1 MTAAGLPA
9 SMSLRPDMADPGM
22 HERVRA
28 ARNVLVIKLGAFGD
42 VVLAEGALRD
52 IRRHHPKATI
62 TALTTPGYAAIFER
76 CPHVDVVEIDPR
88 KPRWQLHRL
97 LELRRRLRASDYDLV
112 YDLQNSNRTAMY
124 FRWMRRPILWS
135 GTAPG
140 CSLPCRADRF
150 KSIPVLDRLAGQL
163 ADAGVA
169 TLHCRRPD
177 LAWMADDVSGILEA
191 HGVSD
196 GFVFLIPG
204 ASARHPQKRWP
215 HYARLAELLV
225 EQGHQAVTAPGPDEM
240 DLCRSLPAIAL
251 TEHGGCLSLFQ
262 VAGLAT
268 RAGFVVGNDTGPT
281 HLAAHCGAR
290 GLALYGPHTAA
301 RITCMDRRFEVM
313 EVPDLPLLDAGRVF
327 EKVGAGLGSQGART

>member
-1 MTAAGLPA
+1 
-9 SMSLRPDMADPGM
+9 MSLRPNMTDPAM
-22 HERVRA
+22 HESARA
-28 ARNVLVIKLGAFGD
+28 ARKVLVIKLGAFGD
-42 VVLAEGALRD
+42 VVLAEGALHD
-52 IRRHHPKATI
+52 IRLHHSKATI

-76 CPHVDVVEIDPR
+76 CPHVDVVEIDRR
-88 KPRWQLHRL
+88 KPRWQLPYL

-112 YDLQNSNRTAMY
+112 YDLQNSSRTAMY
-124 FRWMRRPILWS
+124 FRWMRQPILWS

-140 CSLPCRADRF
+140 CSLPCRTDRF
-150 KSIPVLDRLAGQL
+150 KTVPVLDRLAGQL
-163 ADAGVA
+163 ADAGIA
-169 TLHCRRPD
+169 TTHCQQPD
-177 LAWMADDVSGILEA
+177 PGWMADDVSGILEA

-215 HYARLAELLV
+215 HYARLAELLI
-225 EQGHQAVTAPGPDEM
+225 EQGHQVVTAPGPDEI

-251 TEHGGCLSLFQ
+251 TARGDCLSLFQ
-262 VAGLAT
+262 IAGLAT

-301 RITCMDRRFEVM
+301 HLTCMDRRLEVM

-327 EKVGAGLGSQGART
+327 ETVVARLGPQGARA

>member
-1 MTAAGLPA
+1 
-9 SMSLRPDMADPGM
+9 MSLRPDMTDPGM
-22 HERVRA
+22 HELVRA
-28 ARNVLVIKLGAFGD
+28 AGKVLVIKLGAFGD

-88 KPRWQLHRL
+88 KPRWQLPYL

-124 FRWMRRPILWS
+124 FRWMRQPILWS

-140 CSLPCRADRF
+140 CSLPYRPGVVLRT
-150 KSIPVLDRLAGQL
+150 IPVLDRLAGQL

-169 TLHCRRPD
+169 TPHCRRPD
-177 LAWMADDVSGILEA
+177 PGWMADDVSGILEA
-191 HGVSD
+191 HGISD

-225 EQGHQAVTAPGPDEM
+225 GQGYEVVTAPGPDEM
-240 DLCRSLPAIAL
+240 DLCRSLPAIML
-251 TEHGGCLSLFQ
+251 TEHGDCLSLFQ
-262 VAGLAT
+262 IAGLVT
-268 RAGFVVGNDTGPT
+268 HAGFVVGNDTGPT

-290 GLALYGPHTAA
+290 GLALYGPHAAA
-301 RITCMDRRFEVM
+301 RITCMDRRLEVM
-313 EVPDLPLLDAGRVF
+313 EVPDLSRLDAERVF
-327 EKVGAGLGSQGART
+327 ETVVAGLRTQGAGA